1 MKYFI
6 LKKIVLLIF
15 LVIFAIS
22 CSEDNSINSSD
33 EELNEWVGQMLMVGF
48 RGLEIENDSQIA
60 TQIRLGRIGGVVLFS
75 RDVALGYG
83 TRNIQS
89 PWQVKLLNSQLQSH
103 AKIPLLIAVDQ
114 EGGYVARLNDVFG
127 FPETVSQQYLGDADN
142 EFMTTLAGQATAR
155 TLSEAGFNQN
165 LAPVV
170 DLNINPESPA
180 IGAIGRSFSAS
191 PDVVVRNSAIIID
204 EHRKKNLITTLKHF
218 PGHGSAQTDSH
229 LGLTDITT
237 TWQNIELE
245 PYSQLIN
252 MNKADV
258 VMTAHVFNSNLDAE
272 YPATLSKKIITGIL
286 REQLNFDGVVITDD
300 MNMKSITD
308 HYGLESAIELTIL
321 AGSDIIIFAN
331 NIVYDELIAEKAH
344 KIIVDLVKSGKIS
357 RERIKISYDRVMK
370 LKSQYLIN

>member
-6 LKKIVLLIF
+6 LKKILLLIF

-33 EELNEWVGQMLMVGF
+33 EVLNEWVGQMLMVGF
-48 RGLEIENDSQIA
+48 RGLEIEHDSQIA

-75 RDVALGYG
+75 RDVALGSG
-83 TRNIQS
+83 IRNIQS

-142 EFMTTLAGQATAR
+142 EFMTTLSGQLTAR

-180 IGAIGRSFSAS
+180 IGAIERSFSAS

-218 PGHGSAQTDSH
+218 PGHGSAKTDSH
-229 LGLTDITT
+229 FGFTDVTT

-245 PYSQLIN
+245 PYRQLIN

-258 VMTAHVFNSNLDAE
+258 VMTAHVFNSNLDAQ
-272 YPATLSKKIITGIL
+272 YPATLSKKIITGVL

-308 HYGLESAIELTIL
+308 HYGLENAIELTIL

-331 NIVYDELIAEKAH
+331 NLVYDELIAEKAH

-357 RERIKISYDRVMK
+357 RGRIKISYDRVMK